1 LINGKQIVLQGE
13 KMELQKVHEPNISV
27 IIPVRDSEPAPQVL
41 QSLINIDYPLGKIE
55 ILIAEGKCPSMQ
67 RNRAAGVASGEI
79 LYFLDDDSMAD
90 IDLFRFAARSFWDPT
105 VALVGG
111 PSEIVTNGSLLQRSI
126 GYVLGSYF
134 ATANV
139 RCRYRA
145 IGRFEQDGT
154 EQNLILCN
162 LAVRRQVFL
171 GENGLDERLYPNEEN
186 EFLNRLCRHGHRA
199 IYNPKMVVSRPHRSS
214 LKEFFT
220 QMYRYGRGRVE
231 HFFIQPRFINPIYFL
246 PLAFLF
252 YLISL
257 PFALNT
263 WGNTLLSWIYLIPIG
278 IYAEGVAVTSLRI
291 LAEEYDWPAM
301 LLVPWLFPIVHV
313 SYGIGIISGLLRR
326 IVPSFGVSDDSE
338 TPQNHDIRV
347 WLKKPLG
354 TDLFLDKPTLL
365 EIKESGKPIIE
376 EKSQAVMTS

>member
-1 LINGKQIVLQGE
+1 
-13 KMELQKVHEPNISV
+13 MESQKVQEPNISV
-27 IIPVRDSEPAPQVL
+27 IIPVRDSESTPQVL
-41 QSLINIDYPLGKIE
+41 QSLLTIDYPLDRIE
-55 ILIAEGKCPSMQ
+55 ILIAEGNCPSLQ
-67 RNRAAGVASGEI
+67 RNRAASVASGEI

-90 IDLFRFAARSFWDPT
+90 IDLFRFATRSFRDPT

-111 PSEIVTNGSLLQRSI
+111 PSEIVTEGSLIQRSI

-139 RCRYRA
+139 RCRYRS
-145 IGRFEQDGT
+145 IGRFEQEGT

-186 EFLNRLCRHGHRA
+186 EFLNRLRRQGHRA

-214 LKEFFT
+214 LMEFFT
-220 QMYRYGRGRVE
+220 QMCRYGRGRME
-231 HFFIQPRFINPIYFL
+231 HFFLQPRFVNPIYFL

-257 PFALNT
+257 PFALIT
-263 WGNTLLSWIYLIPIG
+263 WGNTLLSWIYLSPLV

-291 LAEEYDWPAM
+291 LAEEYDWPSM

-313 SYGIGIISGLLRR
+313 SYGMGIISGLLRR
-326 IVPSFGVSDDSE
+326 IIPSFGVSE
-338 TPQNHDIRV
+338 TERARQNNDIRV
-347 WLKKPLG
+347 WLKKSLG
-354 TDLFLDKPTLL
+354 TDSFLDKPTLL
-365 EIKESGKPIIE
+365 EIEDVGKPIFE
-376 EKSQAVMTS
+376 EESQAVLTS